1 MNQRFPYYGP
11 MTLPCRP
18 GTVFLCLATS
28 LLAACAS
35 PQVDTRRSWEKEV
48 GVILTERRENFQ
60 ACGRHLP
67 RPAKNQAVTIN
78 MTFRVNPAGALET
91 MWLDESTLWD
101 QRFYD
106 CVFNV
111 VDGMQFPAIDDQTAL
126 EVSQTVVFRS
136 RG

>member
-1 MNQRFPYYGP
+1 MDQRFPYYGP

-18 GTVFLCLATS
+18 GTLILCLAVS
-28 LLAACAS
+28 LLGACAS
-35 PQVDTRRSWEKEV
+35 PEQQARRSWEKEV
-48 GVILTERRENFQ
+48 GSILTERRENFQ
-60 ACGRHLP
+60 ACGRHLT
-67 RPAKNQAVTIN
+67 RPTKERPVTIN

-91 MWLDESTLWD
+91 LWLDESGQWD

-111 VDGMQFPAIDDQTAL
+111 VDGMRFPAVDDQTAL
-126 EVSQTVVFRS
+126 EVSQTVVFRG